1 MFSFVRSNAGHNFP
15 AVVQLPT
22 AASTA
27 YKVGDAL
34 VLSSGALAKATGETA
49 PTYVCAEAYTAP
61 ASGQKE
67 IAVYPI
73 YSFQEWETTLSAA
86 GTSLNIGDKVTINT
100 DAAQVTATTTKGV
113 AEIVNMCGT
122 AAGSKVIV
130 KF

>member
-1 MFSFVRSNAGHNFP
+1 MFSFVKSNAGHNFP
-15 AVVQLPT
+15 AIVQLPT
-22 AASTA
+22 TASTT

-34 VLSSGALAKATGETA
+34 ILSSGALTKATGETA
-49 PTYVCAEAYTAP
+49 PAYVCAENYTAP

-73 YSFQEWETTLSAA
+73 YPFQEWETTLSAA
-86 GTSLNIGDKVTINT
+86 GTSLNVGDKVTINT

-113 AEIVNMCGT
+113 AEIVKMLGT
-122 AAGSKVIV
+122 AVGSKVIV

>member
-15 AVVQLPT
+15 AIVQLPT
-22 AASTA
+22 TASIT

-34 VLSSGALAKATGETA
+34 VLSSGALVKATGETA
-49 PTYVCAEAYTAP
+49 PTHVCAEAYTAP
-61 ASGQKE
+61 ASGQKD

-73 YSFQEWETTLSAA
+73 YPFQEWETTLSAA
-86 GTSLNIGDKVTINT
+86 GTSLNVGDKVTIHT

-113 AEIVNMCGT
+113 AEIVKLLGT
-122 AAGSKVIV
+122 AVGSKVIV